1 MHKMQK
7 LCPQQQHKNVM
18 KDVNCRK
25 ISFNYLK
32 TSQNLKIKELKAWVN
47 SNLTLNCKCNVVTTE
62 VNS

>member
-1 MHKMQK
+1 
-7 LCPQQQHKNVM
+7 M

-32 TSQNLKIKELKAWVN
+32 TSQNLKKKKKELKAWVN